1 MPLAPCDR
9 PLSLHP
15 GTYVKDVAAF
25 SLLFMFHDETPCFH
39 NPRQGL
45 SRRPP
50 QGDSMAI
57 SIVTG
62 DSIPLEAS
70 FRRLPCHLHLSDRR
84 QAFRFDNLS
93 FLDVSCGRLRFYFPD
108 KDQQFTRFDL
118 KLLPARTLW
127 CPDVRLYVATF
138 FQFPVSIPV
147 SAITLFEGGI
157 FVRFP
162 GYLEMDLLAET
173 NFMHQRILREQL
185 ALGLFDRQQASQPA
199 GKREALPMRHVVPTP
214 VSSQASHD

>member
-1 MPLAPCDR
+1 
-9 PLSLHP
+9 
-15 GTYVKDVAAF
+15 
-25 SLLFMFHDETPCFH
+25 
-39 NPRQGL
+39 
-45 SRRPP
+45 
-50 QGDSMAI
+50 MAI

-84 QAFRFDNLS
+84 QAFRFDKLS
-93 FLDVSCGRLRFYFPD
+93 FLDVSCGRLRFYLPD

-173 NFMHQRILREQL
+173 DFMHQRILREQL
-185 ALGLFDRQQASQPA
+185 ALGLFDRQQASEPA
-199 GKREALPMRHVVPTP
+199 RRQTGGVADAACRSDPRFQSGKPRLKLGTP
-214 VSSQASHD
+214 SWLDAPRRRDRPASEKT